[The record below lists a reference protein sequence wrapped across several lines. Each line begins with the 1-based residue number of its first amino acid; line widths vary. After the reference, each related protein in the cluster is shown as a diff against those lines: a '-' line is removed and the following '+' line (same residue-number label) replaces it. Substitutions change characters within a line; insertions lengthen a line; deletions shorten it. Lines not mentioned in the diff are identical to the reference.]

1 MYIESKYITVKEGYT
16 EQLVSR
22 FNQPLPIEDMEGFQ
36 GMSIDVEK
44 ARKGEQMV
52 IITTRFASKEDY
64 KAWKKSDAHVQG
76 HKTKQ
81 KPDFVLNT
89 SLGLYEEILSK

>member
-1 MYIESKYITVKEGYT
+1 MYIESKYITVKEGYA
-16 EQLVSR
+16 EELASR
-22 FNQPLPIEDMEGFQ
+22 FDQPLPIEDMPGFQ
-36 GMSIDVEK
+36 GLSIAVEK

-52 IITTRFASKEDY
+52 IITTKFLSKDDY

-76 HKTKQ
+76 HKSKQ

-89 SLGLYEEILSK
+89 SLGLYEEILSR